1 MTDHDAITTRLS
13 RARSGLRSGVAD
25 ALVCF
30 PSSNMYYLS
39 GFEDEPMERHLFL
52 IVTPDDALFLAPE
65 MYDEQIRE
73 ESPIADVRTWGD
85 DEDPIA
91 LLASIGEE
99 LELAAGRLLVDDRMW
114 AMFTQD
120 LREVFPEA
128 TFGLASELLTD
139 LRIRKDDS
147 ELDRLERAASIADS
161 VSELIRTLGSD
172 AIGMTERELAVE
184 IERRLED
191 AGGDGISFDVV
202 VGSGPNGARP
212 HHRHGARAIE
222 PGDPVVLDFGTRFGG
237 YPSDQTRTVVFG
249 GNPPTEFESAF
260 DAVLAAQ
267 KAGIQAI
274 EPGVEASEVDRAARE
289 VIEKRGYGDQ
299 FIHRTGHGVGLD
311 VHEPPYITGENDRK
325 LEEGMV
331 FSVEPGVY
339 IEGAFGIRIEDLV
352 VVTGDGCKRLNRSP
366 RTWKPLGEE

>member
-1 MTDHDAITTRLS
+1 MTDHDAIETRLS
-13 RARSGLRSGVAD
+13 RARNGLRSGVAD
-25 ALVCF
+25 GLVCF

-52 IVTPDDALFLAPE
+52 IVTPDEALFLAPE
-65 MYDEQIRE
+65 LYDEQIRE
-73 ESPIADVRTWGD
+73 ESPIDDVRTWGD
-85 DEDPIA
+85 DEDPTA
-91 LLASIGEE
+91 LLAFIGEE

-120 LREVFPEA
+120 LREAFPAA
-128 TFGLASELLTD
+128 TFGLASELLSD
-139 LRIRKDDS
+139 LRIRKDDA

-161 VSELIRTLGSD
+161 VSESVRALGGE
-172 AIGMTERELAVE
+172 AIGLTERELAVE

-212 HHRHGARAIE
+212 HHRHGARTIE
-222 PGDPVVLDFGTRFGG
+222 PGDPVVLDFGTRVDG
-237 YPSDQTRTVVFG
+237 YPSDQTRTVVFEG
-249 GNPPTEFESAF
+249 EPPAEFESAF

-267 KAGIQAI
+267 KAGFEAV
-274 EPGVEASEVDRAARE
+274 EPGVEAREVDRAARE
-289 VIEKRGYGDQ
+289 VIEKRGFGAC

-311 VHEPPYITGENDRK
+311 VHEPPYITGNNDRQ
-325 LEEGMV
+325 LETGMV

-339 IEGAFGIRIEDLV
+339 IDGAFGIRIEDLV
-352 VVTGDGCKRLNRSP
+352 VVTEDGCRRLNRSP
-366 RTWKPLGEE
+366 RTWTPLDAD